1 MDKPIEV
8 GDIIDGRR
16 VTKVFALCGGLAY
29 QSEPV
34 AENAK
39 AFPEELPELGE
50 KIKPVEIIEKPKRG
64 RKRKE

>member
-1 MDKPIEV
+1 MIKV

-16 VTKVFALCGGLAY
+16 VTKVFTLSGGPAY

-34 AENAK
+34 TENAK
-39 AFPEELPELGE
+39 AFPEKLPELGE
-50 KIKPVEIIEKPKRG
+50 KIKPVEIQEIEKPKRG

>member
-34 AENAK
+34 TENAK
-39 AFPEELPELGE
+39 AFPEKLPELGK

>member
-1 MDKPIEV
+1 
-8 GDIIDGRR
+8 
-16 VTKVFALCGGLAY
+16 VFTLSGGLAY

-34 AENAK
+34 TENAK
-39 AFPEELPELGE
+39 AFPEKLPELGE